1 MDKYPLLKEQ
11 GISKQCIR
19 YLFKPVK
26 KGTHAASRY
35 KRVIDAEVPKKDNS
49 LHNFHE
55 NGHVLHSR
63 IKLRREM
70 ATHFSEECV
79 VLSVDSMNK
88 LRYGT
93 LCVSRYHQIR
103 KIYMTDDAPR
113 YKDHDFPSK
122 YKKIPDG
129 IMILG
134 DALNIFPTSTAK
146 STMSD
151 PEKISTT
158 QISNILKNLKD
169 TNLRKGYEE
178 LGHHL
183 FRGRL
188 MIVSTI
194 QVDPPNLSVLETQ
207 LSFEVIFNK
216 RYQEFDCTKRS
227 QNIFIFR
234 CFLPIRFKA
243 FILEWTYGFVLLS
256 VSMLYSITFSIIT
269 NTDILPVIIVHHS
282 SKTIS
287 SKCIFLGLQIDGP
300 DKMSFFPTI
309 EISDKSSFVS
319 MGEFEGAQ
327 NDETDD
333 THDINHDNG
342 NVIDVLGRSHL
353 EYPHTGPSVVYLRNN
368 FLHSSTCI
376 EHINDLFPICT
387 EATRNGVSSILV
399 ISDNGPDYNPT
410 SVKNDLLYY
419 ELWKKSGLDCLTIT
433 SNAAGL
439 SAFNPICGH
448 H

>member
-1 MDKYPLLKEQ
+1 MQTFRGRAQPRKFFPVKV
-11 GISKQCIR
+11 SSFKV
-19 YLFKPVK
+19 FKPVK

-35 KRVIDAEVPKKDNS
+35 KRVIDVEVPKKDNS

-88 LRYGT
+88 LRYAT

-113 YKDHDFPSK
+113 YKDHDFPLK
-122 YKKIPDG
+122 YKTIPDG

-178 LGHHL
+178 LDHHL
-183 FRGRL
+183 FRGRF
-188 MIVSTI
+188 MIDSTI
-194 QVDPPNLSVLETQ
+194 QVDPSNLLSVLETQ
-207 LSFEVIFNK
+207 LSFEVSLINDIRNLIAQNDPRISSFSDVFS
-216 RYQEFDCTKRS
+216 QFDSKHLFWS
-227 QNIFIFR
+227 G
-234 CFLPIRFKA
+234 PMVD
-243 FILEWTYGFVLLS
+243 FVLLS

-269 NTDILPVIIVHHS
+269 ITDILPVIIVHHS

-287 SKCIFLGLQIDGP
+287 SAYF
-300 DKMSFFPTI
+300 
-309 EISDKSSFVS
+309 
-319 MGEFEGAQ
+319 
-327 NDETDD
+327 
-333 THDINHDNG
+333 
-342 NVIDVLGRSHL
+342 
-353 EYPHTGPSVVYLRNN
+353 
-368 FLHSSTCI
+368 
-376 EHINDLFPICT
+376 
-387 EATRNGVSSILV
+387 
-399 ISDNGPDYNPT
+399 
-410 SVKNDLLYY
+410 
-419 ELWKKSGLDCLTIT
+419 WDCR
-433 SNAAGL
+433 
-439 SAFNPICGH
+439 
-448 H
+448 